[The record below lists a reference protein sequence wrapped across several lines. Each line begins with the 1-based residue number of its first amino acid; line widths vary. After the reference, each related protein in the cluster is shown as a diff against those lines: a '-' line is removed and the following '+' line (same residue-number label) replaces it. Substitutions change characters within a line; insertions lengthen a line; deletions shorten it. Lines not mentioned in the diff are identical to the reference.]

1 MHPLVHY
8 TQTIESSHT
17 HLHSQSLTPG
27 PNQSQENIFNSGSS
41 CGDTSNM
48 SSAPSN
54 VGVDIPSQGSFDI
67 GVRGF
72 GGLSH
77 QGFRLEQSAF
87 LVKKIVSREGLD
99 DERRCHAHEYHAVCL
114 SHTLVQ
120 EFHMLP
126 RPNVISGGIL
136 STVALQRRIA
146 QPLASKKNKKGA
158 DTGFWDSLD
167 MEMRKLVK
175 HNGPERKDPRWVEWE
190 EDIIASDRTK
200 FVEDREISS
209 DEDVVEEDGDGDLPP
224 DTE

>member
-1 MHPLVHY
+1 MGRQWIISVCIWCCRGEGGRRSFLYRAWRVVSEKWMGIFCATGDTVSPPFFCFFASQHHPLCLAHPMHPLVHY

-54 VGVDIPSQGSFDI
+54 VGADIPSQGSFDI

-114 SHTLVQ
+114 TLV
-120 EFHMLP
+120 
-126 RPNVISGGIL
+126 
-136 STVALQRRIA
+136 IA
-146 QPLASKKNKKGA
+146 P
-158 DTGFWDSLD
+158 
-167 MEMRKLVK
+167 
-175 HNGPERKDPRWVEWE
+175 
-190 EDIIASDRTK
+190 
-200 FVEDREISS
+200 
-209 DEDVVEEDGDGDLPP
+209 
-224 DTE
+224 